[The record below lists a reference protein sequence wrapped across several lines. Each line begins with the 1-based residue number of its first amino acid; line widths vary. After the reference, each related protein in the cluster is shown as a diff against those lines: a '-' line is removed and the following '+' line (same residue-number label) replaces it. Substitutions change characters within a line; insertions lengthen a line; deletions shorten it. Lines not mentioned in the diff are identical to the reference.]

1 MKNFSC
7 STPHASLCHLT
18 KYSEVLHLLFCHR
31 IPGCDIFRILQH
43 MEFSN
48 CLLLPVRM
56 YLHFLRVL
64 SWFDT
69 VGPNYDPLQDYSS
82 VKI

>member
-1 MKNFSC
+1 
-7 STPHASLCHLT
+7 
-18 KYSEVLHLLFCHR
+18 
-31 IPGCDIFRILQH
+31 

-82 VKI
+82 VKIQIINVIILEMRPSESYWILIRSRGLNS